1 MKQNT
6 PMRRPSRAFRQSQR
20 GMTLIEIMVVLVI
33 LGMIMGAVGYN
44 VMGQMRDANI
54 RTAGLDVKAIA
65 NAVEM
70 YQVKNS
76 GRLPDSLDALVPN
89 EIREIRRD
97 PWGNP
102 YVYVKQ
108 GDDFEVYSYGPDKS
122 QGGGDDISSKA
133 TSTAQ
138 K

>member
-1 MKQNT
+1 MKRKT
-6 PMRRPSRAFRQSQR
+6 PMRRPRHAWHKSQR

-70 YQVKNS
+70 YQIKNS
-76 GRLPDSLDALVPN
+76 GRLPDSLSVLVPN
-89 EIREIRRD
+89 EIREIRKD
-97 PWGNP
+97 PWGND

-108 GDDFEVYSYGPDKS
+108 GDSFEVYSYGPDKS
-122 QGGGDDISSKA
+122 QGGGDDISSKSSA
-133 TSTAQ
+133 TAQ
-138 K
+138 N